1 MKVKEGEP
9 IFCRTCGN
17 LLGVQM
23 GTQVVSR
30 HRGRII
36 EAHLPL
42 TIICEQ
48 CKNRLMVSGGDRHD
62 ETDLR

>member
-1 MKVKEGEP
+1 MKIKGEQ
-9 IFCRTCGN
+9 IFCWKCGN
-17 LLGVQM
+17 LLGVQI
-23 GTQVVSR
+23 GEQVVSR

-48 CKNRLMVSGGDRHD
+48 CKNRITISGGNGHD
-62 ETDLR
+62 EPDLR